1 MTNQPTAIRNDS
13 TSVWLVVGISTVL
26 VLMVAAVFGQTFGF
40 GFLHYDDNT
49 ILTANSHVL
58 RGLSW
63 ENLRWVMTAGIGRDA
78 TDTDFWRPLS
88 LLSHMADVSMFGL
101 NAGWHHLVSVAIH
114 AATSVL
120 LFLVLRSMTGA
131 LWRSAFVAA
140 LFAIH
145 PLHVESVAWVGERK
159 DVLSALFFVITLGGY
174 ALYTRR
180 IFSLWN
186 YLLVVF
192 LFALALMSKPMVVTL
207 PFVLLLLDYW
217 PLERSKTIPP
227 WKLLLEKLPL
237 FAMSASV
244 ALLTTGGPGYSVEGM
259 ASIPLSLRLANATV
273 ACMNY
278 IQQGLYPADLVA
290 YYPYRSLL
298 PLGLALSAVG
308 VLAAISA
315 FVFWQR
321 SRRYL
326 AVGWLW
332 YLGMLVPVLGIIQTT
347 GVVSGADHYTYLPLI
362 GLFLGMT
369 WLFGDLIRE
378 RNLPRSLPFLLAL
391 LALIP
396 LSLAAHRQTSYWR
409 NEKVLWEHALAC
421 MPDNHFAYNCH
432 GGALFLEGK
441 VDEAIVEYR
450 KALALC
456 PSFPLAHNLLGIA
469 LLRKGM
475 VDEAITHF
483 EQAFGDRS
491 ENAEAFGNLG
501 LALSQQGRAAE
512 AISYYRKALS
522 LKSHDAEWH
531 GSLGALLMQS
541 GQFDEAGTQF
551 REALA
556 INPLLASTH
565 GNYGTLLIQQGRVAE
580 ALNHLQNAVELSPD
594 KPAFANNLAWVLATG
609 PDPSLRDGIRALQ
622 LAKSINLRNG
632 GSNPSTLRTLAAA
645 YAEAGYFPEAAQT
658 AQNARQLALTQNNTP
673 LAGTLV
679 KEAALYTGKKPLHF
693 NP

>member
-1 MTNQPTAIRNDS
+1 MTNHQSAISKDS
-13 TSVWLVVGISTVL
+13 TSPLLVTGISLTL
-26 VLMVAAVFGQTFGF
+26 LLMVAAVFGQTFGF
-40 GFLHYDDNT
+40 EFVNYDDPIFVT
-49 ILTANSHVL
+49 ENSHVL
-58 RGLSW
+58 RGLNW

-159 DVLSALFFVITLGGY
+159 DVLSALFFFLTLGAY
-174 ALYTRR
+174 ARYAKNFKESST
-180 IFSLWN
+180 LWN
-186 YLLVVF
+186 YLLVVL

-217 PLERSKTIPP
+217 PLERSKTISP

-298 PLGLALSAVG
+298 PLGLALSAFG

-362 GLFLGMT
+362 GLFLGVT
-369 WLFGDLIRE
+369 WLFGDWFRE
-378 RNLPRSLPFLLAL
+378 RNLPRSLPFILAL

-396 LSLAAHRQTSYWR
+396 LSLAAHRQTSYWKESVTLWR
-409 NEKVLWEHALAC
+409 HTHLQGRECFLIHDSLGEALLEKGENGEAMIHIQRALALN
-421 MPDNHFAYNCH
+421 PDNPDPHNNLGILLGRQGLINESIESFKKSLAINPDSPGAHWNLGKTLYQRGARKEGIAHLQRANELRPDNMDLANDLAWMLSTAPEEDLRDGKKALELALQANKDSGGNDPVFLDTLAASYAETGAYPK
-432 GGALFLEGK
+432 ALET
-441 VDEAIVEYR
+441 AR
-450 KALALC
+450 KALAL
-456 PSFPLAHNLLGIA
+456 A
-469 LLRKGM
+469 
-475 VDEAITHF
+475 
-483 EQAFGDRS
+483 EQE
-491 ENAEAFGNLG
+491 ENKD
-501 LALSQQGRAAE
+501 LSA
-512 AISYYRKALS
+512 S
-522 LKSHDAEWH
+522 LKEEIT
-531 GSLGALLMQS
+531 LY
-541 GQFDEAGTQF
+541 EAGKSC
-551 REALA
+551 R
-556 INPLLASTH
+556 
-565 GNYGTLLIQQGRVAE
+565 
-580 ALNHLQNAVELSPD
+580 
-594 KPAFANNLAWVLATG
+594 
-609 PDPSLRDGIRALQ
+609 DPR
-622 LAKSINLRNG
+622 
-632 GSNPSTLRTLAAA
+632 
-645 YAEAGYFPEAAQT
+645 
-658 AQNARQLALTQNNTP
+658 
-673 LAGTLV
+673 
-679 KEAALYTGKKPLHF
+679 
-693 NP
+693 

>member
-13 TSVWLVVGISTVL
+13 TSAWLVVGITLAL

-40 GFLHYDDNT
+40 EFINFDDPIFVT
-49 ILTANSHVL
+49 ENSHVL

-131 LWRSAFVAA
+131 LWRSSFVAA

-159 DVLSALFFVITLGGY
+159 DVLSALFFVLTLGAY

-645 YAEAGYFPEAAQT
+645 YAETGDYPKALET
-658 AQNARQLALTQNNTP
+658 ARRALELADRKGNKDLSASLRN
-673 LAGTLV
+673 
-679 KEAALYTGKKPLHF
+679 EIALYKSGKPCRD
-693 NP
+693 PQ